1 MNPTFQVQLIAVV
14 GGSAAGKGWLVTRLC
29 RILGENATRLQLDDF
44 YRDRSHLPPARRARI
59 NFDVPHAIDW
69 RQAKE
74 VLRACC
80 AGQPAELPRYDFTTH
95 SRLADRECWTPRP
108 LVFVDGLWLL
118 RPPAVRQMFDLKLFL
133 DTPAELRRSRRL
145 LRDVTERGYTADAV
159 QQRLRTLVE
168 PMHDRYVEP
177 QKRWADVILEQPFK
191 EADVLLLAD
200 RLWSLLNAAGAAGS
214 QDRASFRTELVGL
227 LANHEYCN

>member
-1 MNPTFQVQLIAVV
+1 MTPISRVQLIAVV
-14 GGSAAGKGWLVTRLC
+14 GGSAAGKGWLVSRLC
-29 RILGENATRLQLDDF
+29 RLLGDKAAHLQLDDF

-69 RQAKE
+69 PWAER

-80 AGQPAELPRYDFTTH
+80 AGESATVPRYDFATH
-95 SRLADRECWTPRP
+95 SRIANGTPWTPRP

-118 RPPAVRQMFDLKLFL
+118 RPPAVRRLFDLKIYL
-133 DTPAELRRSRRL
+133 DTPADLRRSRRL

-159 QQRLRTLVE
+159 HQRLRTLVE

-177 QKRWADVILEQPFK
+177 QKRWADVILEQPFQ
-191 EADVLLLAD
+191 ETDLQRLAD
-200 RLWSLLNAAGAAGS
+200 RLWNLLETAGAAG
-214 QDRASFRTELVGL
+214 DRPRDEFRTELL
-227 LANHEYCN
+227 DLIASHEYCN

>member
-1 MNPTFQVQLIAVV
+1 MNSTARVQLIAVV

-29 RILGENATRLQLDDF
+29 RLLRDKAAHLQLDDF
-44 YRDRSHLPPARRARI
+44 YRDRSHLPPARRARV

-69 RQAKE
+69 PWAER

-80 AGQPAELPRYDFTTH
+80 AGESADVPRYDFATY
-95 SRLADRECWTPRP
+95 SRVAASAPWSPRP

-118 RPPAVRQMFDLKLFL
+118 RPPAVRRLFDLKIFL
-133 DTPAELRRSRRL
+133 DTPTDLRRSRRL
-145 LRDVTERGYTADAV
+145 LRDVTERGYTPDSV
-159 QQRLRTLVE
+159 HQRLRTLVE

-177 QKRWADVILEQPFK
+177 QKRWADIILEQPFK
-191 EADVLLLAD
+191 EEDLRRLAD
-200 RLWSLLNAAGAAGS
+200 RLGNLLDAAGAARE
-214 QDRASFRTELVGL
+214 QPREEFRTELVEL